1 MFKVRQKTRVMMGLA
16 LLIGI
21 LGTRGMGAETKRLE
35 TKVNPNIA
43 SAIGRLLKRL
53 PQIWS
58 VKREA
63 KKLAAK
69 LSAYEGTVELP
80 DSETI
85 WAWIQELCRTPHRRP
100 GTSEGHQAEEWVA
113 DRFREMGLE
122 QVTLDPIPI
131 TVWTAKQWS
140 LRVAGKEIPAFF
152 VVNTGFTGPE
162 GVSAALVYVGLGREK
177 DFAPKDVAGK
187 IVVAEVPFPKMPY
200 GALLKLSGAAYAISD
215 PDGSITLSSSQYL
228 NFVRQNF
235 LGGTTAENAPAN
247 DVYWQA
253 QRQGAAAICLILRDQ
268 PSNSNTHYGP
278 YDGIMK
284 PMPAL
289 WIGKQDGIELRE
301 SAKAG
306 AEATLALEGG
316 TEPGVMHN
324 VWGILPG
331 RSEEVILVTSH
342 HDSPFQGA
350 VEDGAGTAQVLAQ
363 AWAWSRV
370 PKDQRPKTL
379 VFVVDSGHFYGSLGG
394 HTFARDHREI
404 MKRVR
409 ILITLEHLGGKEV
422 EEKNGEYAETG
433 RLAFTVMFTSHDPK
447 VIASVRKAFAIHPAR
462 MTAAI
467 PYDFFGEAPT
477 SDAAGYVLEAGVP
490 VISWIGC
497 PYYLLDAHDTLDK
510 IERRELK
517 PIAETVSEMVGIY
530 MMRQD

>member
-1 MFKVRQKTRVMMGLA
+1 MIGLVMVM
-16 LLIGI
+16 GI
-21 LGTRGMGAETKRLE
+21 LGTGGMGVESKRLE
-35 TKVNPNIA
+35 ENVNPSLA
-43 SAIGRLLKRL
+43 SAAARLLKRL
-53 PQIWS
+53 PRIWS
-58 VKREA
+58 LKREA
-63 KKLAAK
+63 KQLAAH
-69 LSAYEGTVELP
+69 LPVYPGSIATP

-85 WAWIQELCRTPHRRP
+85 FSWIRELGRTPHRRP
-100 GTSEGHQAEEWVA
+100 GTAEGHQAENWVA
-113 DRFREMGLE
+113 DRFRELGLE
-122 QVTLDPIPI
+122 QVTLDPIPM
-131 TVWTAKQWS
+131 TVWTAKRWS
-140 LRVAGKEIPAFF
+140 LSVAGKEIPGFF

-162 GVSAALVYVGLGREK
+162 GVSAGLVYVGIGRPR
-177 DFAPKDVAGK
+177 DFERKKVAGK

-215 PDGSITLSSSQYL
+215 PDGAITLSSTQYL

-235 LGGTTAENAPAN
+235 LGGTTAETAPAG

-253 QRQGAAAICLILRDQ
+253 YRRGAAAVCLILRDQ

-284 PMPAL
+284 PLPAL
-289 WIGKQDGIELRE
+289 WIGKYDGIKLRE
-301 SAKAG
+301 SAQAG
-306 AEATLALEGG
+306 APATLVLEGG

-324 VWGILPG
+324 VWGVLPG

-363 AWAWSRV
+363 AWTWARV
-370 PKDQRPKTL
+370 PREQRPKTL
-379 VFVVDSGHFYGSLGG
+379 VFVLDSGHFYGSLGA
-394 HTFARDHREI
+394 HTFAREHREL

-409 ILITLEHLGGKEV
+409 ILITLEHLGGKAV

-433 RLAFTVMFTSHDPK
+433 RLAFTVMFTSPDPT
-447 VIASVRKAFAIHPAR
+447 VIAAVMKAFQKKPAR

-510 IERRELK
+510 IEKRELQ
-517 PIAETVSEMVGIY
+517 PIAETVAQLVGIY
-530 MMRQD
+530 LTLQN